1 MEEHAGRMMTPTAI
15 RSVLCGLAGAIFA
28 VAYFS
33 GLAWN
38 VRLYARDGIGMKAMT
53 LHLSRLF
60 TAAAMFTLC
69 AKIGAAPLLAS
80 FAAFQAMRLI
90 ILKRFKP
97 AFEAG

>member
-1 MEEHAGRMMTPTAI
+1 
-15 RSVLCGLAGAIFA
+15 
-28 VAYFS
+28 
-33 GLAWN
+33 
-38 VRLYARDGIGMKAMT
+38 MKAMT